1 MRGLGRVA
9 GIAGGVDVHVSALK
23 FRSNDPVRP
32 LLLAALRLP
41 ATRRSRKTFPSRND
55 GPAGSIERAT
65 AASRS
70 LISCGVTVLA
80 ICYSATTGI
89 VSDSYG
95 YVSQADL
102 LGAPNLFIPEPYVAQ
117 APWPE
122 PQTTF
127 APWATGRQVLE
138 PGPMCRSIP
147 PDYRYSWRPPGLL
160 AAASSCSDRARVRRT
175 AVVDDLRDRPA
186 SWIDTRRSCRV
197 LAAGNEPAGIR

>member
-1 MRGLGRVA
+1 MR
-9 GIAGGVDVHVSALK
+9 
-23 FRSNDPVRP
+23 RS
-32 LLLAALRLP
+32 RLP

-102 LGAPNLFIPEPYVAQ
+102 WV
-117 APWPE
+117 
-122 PQTTF
+122 
-127 APWATGRQVLE
+127 RQSVHSRAVRRA
-138 PGPMCRSIP
+138 GPMARASDDVCALGYRPAGAGTWAYVPIYSAGLPVFMAAARIIGGREFMFWTVP
-147 PDYRYSWRPPGLL
+147 AFGGLLSWMTYAIGRRLGSTRAGLVACWLGQRARRYSMMLQPM
-160 AAASSCSDRARVRRT
+160 SD
-175 AVVDDLRDRPA
+175 
-186 SWIDTRRSCRV
+186 V
-197 LAAGNEPAGIR
+197 LWLQRG